1 MRTYKNYLALGA
13 LAFLLWVQSAGLDVF
28 SVPVAHAA
36 AVIDA
41 KPIMDGITEIL
52 GFLITAMN
60 VLMWVL
66 FRLLDIVLDPVFIF
80 DLNAGG
86 ADGPL
91 LDMLHEIWQLTRD
104 IMNIIF
110 AILLVV
116 GAVMTIIKAD
126 MELVKSYRAKFVIAI
141 ILINFSWFIPR
152 VILDVSQVLTYTVY
166 QIPSLLVTKGIPCM
180 VPGSVDGTIPSS
192 PCKMVVNVKF
202 LEETDTIV
210 AAPPGAALPRW
221 ECPIADFIC
230 VEYAAYVAPA
240 IWDHNPVLN
249 GLIINHARLGVL
261 AEVIDPR
268 AGGVVA
274 PPPGREIRELMTF
287 LIRAVI
293 VLLIH
298 IALFFPMLALVVAF
312 FIRIPILWITMAFM
326 PIAFLG
332 FVIGDKIPNFNPV
345 EKIWKKFITVA
356 LLPAIVAIPLSVGFV
371 MINAGTSIPAP
382 PGVGGTIIPILADV
396 KDIWQILWMM
406 MALMV
411 MWVGVFAALK
421 QDEFIGKIV
430 EPIKGYGEMLGKA
443 ALKAPLAAP
452 IIPMAGGA
460 KSPLELLKTPRNIAD
475 TINATGRL
483 ASRESLAGGL
493 DPAKTKD
500 IADKVKSNPTLNVDI
515 KNDITNIDS
524 APPAD
529 QKAKLDAMVNKIQ
542 TEGRNKDDADLKN
555 ISRPKVWQ
563 VLLSDTSHLSAE
575 EKEKLR
581 KALKDQK
588 EI

>member
-1 MRTYKNYLALGA
+1 MRTYKNFLVVGA
-13 LAFLLWVQSAGLDVF
+13 LAFLVWAQGTGLDVF
-28 SVPVAHAA
+28 GVPVAHAA
-36 AVIDA
+36 AVIDTM
-41 KPIMDGITEIL
+41 PIMDGITEVL

-66 FRLLDIVLDPVFIF
+66 FRMLDLVLDPVFIF

-126 MELVKSYRAKFVIAI
+126 MELVKSYRAKFVISI

-166 QIPSLLVTKGIPCM
+166 QIPSLMVTKGIPCR
-180 VPGSVDGTIPSS
+180 VPGSADGTIPSS
-192 PCKMVVNVKF
+192 PCVIVTDVKF
-202 LEETDTIV
+202 LEETTGIV
-210 AAPPGAALPRW
+210 AAGPGAALPHW
-221 ECPIADFIC
+221 ECPIKDFVC
-230 VEYAAYVAPA
+230 VEYSAFNNPTV
-240 IWDHNPVLN
+240 WDHNPVLN
-249 GLIINHARLGVL
+249 GLIINHARLGIL
-261 AEVIDPR
+261 AHVIDPR
-268 AGGVVA
+268 AGGVVKPA
-274 PPPGREIRELMTF
+274 PGTEIRELMTF

-298 IALFFPMLALVVAF
+298 VALFFPMLALVVAF

-326 PIAFLG
+326 PVAFLG

-382 PGVGGTIIPILADV
+382 PGVGATIIPILADV

-411 MWVGVFAALK
+411 MWLGVFAALK

-483 ASRESLAGGL
+483 AS
-493 DPAKTKD
+493 
-500 IADKVKSNPTLNVDI
+500 
-515 KNDITNIDS
+515 
-524 APPAD
+524 
-529 QKAKLDAMVNKIQ
+529 
-542 TEGRNKDDADLKN
+542 
-555 ISRPKVWQ
+555 
-563 VLLSDTSHLSAE
+563 
-575 EKEKLR
+575 
-581 KALKDQK
+581 
-588 EI
+588 

>member
-1 MRTYKNYLALGA
+1 MRTYKNFLFVGA
-13 LAFLLWVQSAGLDVF
+13 LAFLLGVQGTGLEDVF
-28 SVPVAHAA
+28 TVPVAHAA
-36 AVIDA
+36 GMIDTA
-41 KPIMDGITEIL
+41 PLMEGVTVFL
-52 GFLITAMN
+52 GFMITAMN

-66 FRLLDIVLDPVFIF
+66 FRLLDLVLDPVFIF

-126 MELVKSYRAKFVIAI
+126 MELVKSYRAKFVLSI

-166 QIPSLLVTKGIPCM
+166 QIPSLMVTKGIPCR
-180 VPGSVDGTIPSS
+180 VPGSADGTIPSS
-192 PCKMVVNVKF
+192 PCVIVTDVKF
-202 LEETDTIV
+202 LEETAGIV
-210 AAPPGAALPRW
+210 AAGPGAALPHW
-221 ECPIADFIC
+221 ECPIKAFVC
-230 VEYAAYVAPA
+230 VEYSAFNNPTV
-240 IWDHNPVLN
+240 WDHNPVLN
-249 GLIINHARLGVL
+249 GLIINHARLGIL
-261 AEVIDPR
+261 AHVIDPR
-268 AGGVVA
+268 AGGAVKPA
-274 PPPGREIRELMTF
+274 PGTEIRELMTF

-326 PIAFLG
+326 PVAFLG

-356 LLPAIVAIPLSVGFV
+356 LLPAIVAIPLTVGFV

-396 KDIWQILWMM
+396 KDIWQILWML
-406 MALMV
+406 MALGV
-411 MWVGVFAALK
+411 MWIGVFAALK

-452 IIPMAGGA
+452 ILPIGAGM
-460 KSPLELLKTPRNIAD
+460 SPLQLLKMPRNF
-475 TINATGRL
+475 
-483 ASRESLAGGL
+483 AGGL
-493 DPAKTKD
+493 ESSGRLDGGMAAATGGGTPEVLKARETAKDKRVD
-500 IADKVKSNPTLNVDI
+500 IELKVKGKIDGLDKLKADDIDKELRVIGENVRDMKLPGMEAMDPQKI
-515 KNDITNIDS
+515 VEHVLATPGVLSEELTKKL
-524 APPAD
+524 
-529 QKAKLDAMVNKIQ
+529 QKAL
-542 TEGRNKDDADLKN
+542 
-555 ISRPKVWQ
+555 
-563 VLLSDTSHLSAE
+563 E
-575 EKEKLR
+575 ESKKS
-581 KALKDQK
+581 
-588 EI
+588 